1 MNEFDSILENS
12 LKGVSS
18 GFEQAVEDL
27 NEFVGSL
34 NQAVR
39 KALQPKRSSLRLEQV
54 HEDAEETIFR
64 LDLTVVGSKE
74 IPPPRGTA
82 VGEYRLSHNGYPIS
96 AGSWDRREGFSEAE
110 RFRNKDS
117 LEQHFKKMLANP
129 TSPLVAQVA
138 FHRRQHKTS
147 A

>member
-1 MNEFDSILENS
+1 MSEFESILENS

-18 GFEQAVEDL
+18 GFEQAIEDL

-34 NQAVR
+34 SQAVQ
-39 KALQPKRSSLRLEQV
+39 KALQPKRSTLRLEQV
-54 HEDAEETIFR
+54 HEDVEETIFR
-64 LDLTVVGSKE
+64 LDLTVVAARE
-74 IPPPRGTA
+74 LPPPRGAT

-110 RFRNKDS
+110 RFQNKKI
-117 LEQHFKKMLANP
+117 LENHFKKMLGNP
-129 TSPLVAQVA
+129 SSPLVAQVA
-138 FHRRQHKTS
+138 FHRRQHKRS